1 VHFDVVFSNL
11 DIYIEGMKTT
21 VSLTLFSFAVAF
33 AIGLVVAAFRVSP
46 VPPLRLA
53 GVTYVEV
60 FRNIPLPVLFV
71 IFFFGF
77 PKIGVRY
84 EPFLSAVI
92 VLSVY
97 TGAFLAETVR
107 AGINTVAKGQAEAAR
122 AIGLTFPQTL
132 RIVILPQA
140 LRTVVAPVGN
150 IFIALIK
157 NSAIALTISVAEL
170 TNVAEQLNTDTAR
183 PVEVFLGAAVAYL
196 VLTLPA
202 GVAFG
207 AIERRVGIKR

>member
-1 VHFDVVFSNL
+1 VGVVIDNL
-11 DIYIEGMKTT
+11 GLYAEGMRTT
-21 VSLTLFSFAVAF
+21 VSLTLLSFAIAF

-46 VPPLRLA
+46 VPPLRAA
-53 GVTYVEV
+53 GTAYVEV

-71 IFFFGF
+71 LFFFGF

-84 EPFLSAVI
+84 DPFPSSII

-107 AGINTVAKGQAEAAR
+107 AGINTVAAGQAEAAR

-132 RIVILPQA
+132 RMVVLPQA

-150 IFIALIK
+150 IFIALVK
-157 NSAIALTISVAEL
+157 NSSIAFTISVVDL
-170 TNVAEQLNTDTAR
+170 TGMADRLNTDTAR
-183 PVEVFLGAAVAYL
+183 PVPVFLGAAVAYL
-196 VLTLPA
+196 VLTIPA

-207 AIERRVGIKR
+207 ALEQRVAVKR